1 MIKVLLFGASGM
13 AGGSVLEACL
23 LSDFVEEVRVIA
35 RRPMPT
41 AGKMKVI
48 LHQDYLDY
56 SAIPEAFRDID
67 LCLFCLGVSVTQ
79 TSGEEEYRRITQ
91 GFTLAASKML
101 KQHSPNAAFH
111 YISGQGTSA
120 KSSMMW
126 ARVKAETE
134 QQLIALNGAVCFR
147 PAAIGGK
154 ASART
159 PAFIKLLIP
168 FLGILSPFRSLY
180 IKGKDLG
187 RAMFQAYRENLKSQ
201 IIEASG
207 IRDLADRAN

>member
-91 GFTLAASKML
+91 GFTLAAAKML

-111 YISGQGTSA
+111 YISGQGTCA